1 MAKIQ
6 TMSELIAYLL
16 CTNYPDEIQS
26 ATVHAMHKIEACNV
40 GGGQD
45 SCLLIANTQE
55 DAAQIE
61 EEYNL
66 LDNVPESDVC
76 ITTVGGMVWRE
87 RVFVFGDDGN
97 GVIYYERVPLLDE
110 NDTETERNGAS
121 QSRAH
126 RCTRN
131 TRNWGSSGARS
142 GDLPVARPKI
152 DEK

>member
-26 ATVHAMHKIEACNV
+26 ATVHAMHKIEGCNV
-40 GGGQD
+40 GGGQA
-45 SCLLIANTQE
+45 SYLLIANTQE

-110 NDTETERNGAS
+110 NDIETERNG
-121 QSRAH
+121 
-126 RCTRN
+126 TRQ
-131 TRNWGSSGARS
+131 SGA
-142 GDLPVARPKI
+142 
-152 DEK
+152 